1 MAELARQHNHIN
13 DNVDHFKSALSMH
26 HHLQQAKDVLVHAMS
41 SSSKFEHHIGGLKT
55 KPEGFVAVR
64 NNRPTKLVDRKD
76 FSRAN
81 FLSRER

>member
-1 MAELARQHNHIN
+1 MCLRNKHNHVDAN
-13 DNVDHFKSALSMH
+13 RDHFQAALNMH
-26 HHLQQAKDVLVHAMS
+26 HHLHKAKDVLVHALS
-41 SSSKFEHHIGGLKT
+41 SHSKFDHHIAGIKT

-64 NNRPTKLVDRKD
+64 NNRPTKLVDRAD